1 MVFTILKH
9 DKTWGNSISVPYSKF
24 WGTRPPS
31 PCSLLLCPRYG
42 CEVLWS
48 ACLFVCLFICLS
60 VCASTTTHLNCNGA
74 NGPQSKT
81 TSMFYPG
88 SGTGAKS
95 AVFDGILLSSWR
107 PICSFCILA
116 GLYLILTVKFLKQL
130 SMKFMKCWNKLALLY
145 TGNSRVHNT
154 VCRTLSQL
162 SGYSDLS
169 CEFLML
175 FAYPIFLSIGLFL
188 P

>member
-1 MVFTILKH
+1 M
-9 DKTWGNSISVPYSKF
+9 S
-24 WGTRPPS
+24 
-31 PCSLLLCPRYG
+31 
-42 CEVLWS
+42 
-48 ACLFVCLFICLS
+48 VCLLVYLS
-60 VCASTTTHLNCNGA
+60 VCLCINNHTFKFHHIFCTCFLWSDLALLWRQSNTLCTSVLWMKSCFHVMERMGHNQRQRVCFIQVAAPGRSLPSSTASCYRHGDR
-74 NGPQSKT
+74 
-81 TSMFYPG
+81 Y
-88 SGTGAKS
+88 
-95 AVFDGILLSSWR
+95 VF
-107 PICSFCILA
+107 FCISA